1 MKINERKTKLTRLN
15 NKEKR
20 KVTVN
25 DKEIE
30 DVEELIYIGAMVNK
44 AGGSDESGD
53 KAEIW

>member
-1 MKINERKTKLTRLN
+1 LTRLN